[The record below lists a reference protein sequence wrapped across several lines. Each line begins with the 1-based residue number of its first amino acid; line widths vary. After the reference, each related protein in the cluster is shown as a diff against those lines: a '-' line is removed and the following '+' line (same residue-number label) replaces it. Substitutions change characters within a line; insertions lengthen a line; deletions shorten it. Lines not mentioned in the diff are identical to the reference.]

1 MALSDLI
8 KKISSFF
15 SSSEGQK
22 LKNEL
27 KKQTK
32 TFTFESL
39 PTTLAELQALP
50 EAKLDDPFKA
60 AALTVLALNAYA
72 ANADAG
78 AEMLNFLKGPKP
90 LTPADKQF
98 LRDRFMDG
106 KTYVPISYFAGTS
119 PDNNYTPAQ
128 PYKLTINDNPYSY
141 QDAGY
146 ATLWLTSSGADS
158 QRQVKLRKKGSTG
171 EWFLWEQYLLPDI
184 RQPKAADPWA

>member
-158 QRQVKLRKKGSTG
+158 QRQVKLRKKESTG